1 MYKRLTNK
9 NKTTNDNHVFV
20 FHSNGSQESST
31 YGGRDGVN
39 TGSARNIILRPPR
52 VFEHPNSMKRQKKKV
67 KKKNMHKSGGG
78 NSRYDELMEN
88 SKVVPS
94 SSDPAVSLTN
104 AEVAHEI
111 LDEINNAKRITF
123 APVSTVSTY
132 DGKGAINGDIFSVPN
147 PVLSVGPT
155 LPDYPKKSSS
165 IAHKIIPSSSIN
177 VQREPILRKSKSI
190 TLPIIANSENDSREQ
205 STVLPHMM
213 ASADYDTLAS
223 TALTDDTIL
232 LTAMDGTVE
241 KLQRANQKVASQQ
254 VEIRSLTRENKSLK
268 SSVRSL
274 QKRSNY

>member
-20 FHSNGSQESST
+20 FHSNGSQELST
-31 YGGRDGVN
+31 HGGHGVN

-67 KKKNMHKSGGG
+67 KKKNMHKSGGV

-104 AEVAHEI
+104 AEVTHQI

-132 DGKGAINGDIFSVPN
+132 DRKGRDKWGRFSSSKSCALCWPYTTRLSQKIIFNCSQ
-147 PVLSVGPT
+147 
-155 LPDYPKKSSS
+155 DYP
-165 IAHKIIPSSSIN
+165 
-177 VQREPILRKSKSI
+177 
-190 TLPIIANSENDSREQ
+190 
-205 STVLPHMM
+205 
-213 ASADYDTLAS
+213 
-223 TALTDDTIL
+223 
-232 LTAMDGTVE
+232 
-241 KLQRANQKVASQQ
+241 
-254 VEIRSLTRENKSLK
+254 
-268 SSVRSL
+268 
-274 QKRSNY
+274 